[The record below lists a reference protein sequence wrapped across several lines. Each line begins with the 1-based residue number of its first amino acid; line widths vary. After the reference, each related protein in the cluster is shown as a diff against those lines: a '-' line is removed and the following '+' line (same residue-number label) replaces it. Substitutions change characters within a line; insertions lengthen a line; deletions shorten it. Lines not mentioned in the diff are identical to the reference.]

1 MELSELAEYMPLLL
15 GQGLV
20 LTLQLAL
27 ASLALAVVLG
37 LLGAWGKLSGNR
49 LAVSVASA
57 YTTVIRGIPDIVLLL
72 LLFYGGQRG
81 VNQLSELLGIERVEV
96 NAFTAGVFAIGV
108 IFGAYMTETFRGA
121 VMAIPRGQIE
131 AGTAAGMSPA
141 LLFRRIMAPQMIRY
155 ALPSFGN
162 NWLVLT
168 KSTALVSIIGL
179 QDMVYLA
186 NAFGRSTREPF
197 TFLFIAAL
205 LFLAITAVSNLVL
218 GWLERKYSLGVRR
231 A

>member
-1 MELSELAEYMPLLL
+1 
-15 GQGLV
+15 
-20 LTLQLAL
+20 
-27 ASLALAVVLG
+27 
-37 LLGAWGKLSGNR
+37 
-49 LAVSVASA
+49 
-57 YTTVIRGIPDIVLLL
+57 
-72 LLFYGGQRG
+72 
-81 VNQLSELLGIERVEV
+81 
-96 NAFTAGVFAIGV
+96 
-108 IFGAYMTETFRGA
+108 
-121 VMAIPRGQIE
+121 
-131 AGTAAGMSPA
+131 MSPA
-141 LLFRRIMAPQMIRY
+141 LLFRRIVAPQMIRY

-186 NAFGRSTREPF
+186 NAFGKSTREPF
-197 TFLFIAAL
+197 TFLLVAAL